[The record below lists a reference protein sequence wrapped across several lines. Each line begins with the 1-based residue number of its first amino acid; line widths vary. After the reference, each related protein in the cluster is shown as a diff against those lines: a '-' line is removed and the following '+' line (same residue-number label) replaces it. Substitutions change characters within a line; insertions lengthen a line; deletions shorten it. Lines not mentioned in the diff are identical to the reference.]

1 MKRLLFVV
9 VALGCLIA
17 LVSAC
22 GASGPTVSDA
32 FSYAAAQGAD
42 VGVFMVV
49 KNPGSKDES
58 LVSASTTVSSRAEL
72 HTMVMAMGGGMQMQQ
87 VPSIVVPAGGQV
99 ELKKG
104 SLHVMVFGLN
114 KALNVGDTFP
124 VTLRTQSGRDIK
136 VQVAV
141 KAAN

>member
-1 MKRLLFVV
+1 
-9 VALGCLIA
+9 
-17 LVSAC
+17 
-22 GASGPTVSDA
+22 
-32 FSYAAAQGAD
+32 
-42 VGVFMVV
+42 
-49 KNPGSKDES
+49 
-58 LVSASTTVSSRAEL
+58 
-72 HTMVMAMGGGMQMQQ
+72 MVMAMGGGMQMQQ

>member
-1 MKRLLFVV
+1 MKRVLLVV
-9 VALGCLIA
+9 VALGCLIV

-22 GASGPTVSDA
+22 GASAPTASDA
-32 FSYAAAQGAD
+32 FTYTAAQGGD
-42 VGVFMVV
+42 IGVFMVV
-49 KNPGSKDES
+49 KNPGSKDDS

-72 HTMVMAMGGGMQMQQ
+72 HTVVMAMGGGMQMKQ

-99 ELKKG
+99 ELKSG
-104 SLHVMVFGLN
+104 SFHVMVFGLN

-136 VQVAV
+136 VQVTV
-141 KAAN
+141 KPAN